1 MKRLI
6 LFRHGR
12 AEPHSSSGD
21 DFDRKLDPQG
31 VTEAAVTGRT
41 LADLGMIPDVALIS
55 PATRARETWAAAQ
68 PAFPDTQVEIDG
80 DLYNADSGTLRHA
93 AGVAGAGGKT
103 VLIVAH
109 NPGLHELVLELLRD
123 ADTEPALMGRA
134 MRDFPPGAAAA
145 FLIGDD
151 GKPAFDGLFFP
162 GRSF

>member
-31 VTEAAVTGRT
+31 VTDSAVTGRT
-41 LADLGMIPDVALIS
+41 LADLGLVPDIALIS
-55 PATRARETWAAAQ
+55 PAARTRETWAAAQ
-68 PAFPDTQVEIDG
+68 PAFPNAEVQIDG
-80 DLYNADSGTLRHA
+80 DLYNADSQTLRSLA
-93 AGVAGAGGKT
+93 AEAGHGGRS

-109 NPGLHELVLELLRD
+109 NPGLHELVIQLLMEGE
-123 ADTEPALMGRA
+123 AEPDLMGRA

-145 FLIGDD
+145 FLIDD
-151 GKPAFDGLFFP
+151 TGRPRFDGLFFP

>member
-12 AEPHSSSGD
+12 AEPHSTSGD

-31 VTEAAVTGRT
+31 VTDSAVTGRT
-41 LADLGMIPDVALIS
+41 LADMGMIPDIALIS
-55 PATRARETWAAAQ
+55 PATRTRETWAAAQ
-68 PAFPDTQVEIDG
+68 PSFPNAEMEIDG
-80 DLYNADSGTLRHA
+80 DLYNADCQTLRLAA
-93 AGVAGAGGKT
+93 AGPLNAGRS
-103 VLIVAH
+103 VLMVAH

-123 ADTEPALMGRA
+123 GDTEPELMGRA

-151 GKPAFDGLFFP
+151 DKPTFDGLFFP